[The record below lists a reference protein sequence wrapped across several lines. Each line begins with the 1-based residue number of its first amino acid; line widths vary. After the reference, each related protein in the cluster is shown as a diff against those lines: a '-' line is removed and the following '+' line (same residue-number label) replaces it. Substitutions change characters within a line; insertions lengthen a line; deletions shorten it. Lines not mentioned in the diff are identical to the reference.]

1 MAMKIIFKNGIAI
14 FNSIT
19 YEPGNLLFIIC
30 QVKFQ
35 FSQIVSVPEADADYS
50 FLNEPLNL
58 GSCVCNYK
66 PIHMQ
71 VLSYKGIPYKITF
84 KMFNN

>member
-1 MAMKIIFKNGIAI
+1 MTLFKNGIAI
-14 FNSIT
+14 FYSIT

-35 FSQIVSVPEADADYS
+35 FSQIVSVPEADAHYS
-50 FLNEPLNL
+50 FLNELLNL

-66 PIHMQ
+66 PTCKSFPTEVFLIKSHLRRSTIN
-71 VLSYKGIPYKITF
+71 VCV
-84 KMFNN
+84 